1 MPQPYF
7 LRLQGAEQ
15 FDPEVPTMVLV
26 TALMTGRMMERN
38 ARLAFERGMALLK
51 GWMKEEHLGHLM
63 D

>member
-38 ARLAFERGMALLK
+38 ARLAFERGKAPM
-51 GWMKEEHLGHLM
+51 MKELC
-63 D
+63 

>member
-1 MPQPYF
+1 MPQSCF

-15 FDPEVPTMVLV
+15 FDPEVPTMVL

>member
-1 MPQPYF
+1 
-7 LRLQGAEQ
+7 
-15 FDPEVPTMVLV
+15 MVL